1 LIKIEYD
8 YRDILNPIINYIKN
22 VNDHEFKDQLTT
34 VVVPEFIPES
44 KWASWLHN
52 QTASRLRNL
61 LRDDKDIVLIEVP
74 FHVDDNIS
82 QLIEEETPISG
93 DSTNGD
99 EIIETLIMMNAD
111 EQKNDQDNPE
121 RIKGTTKQD
130 IKDDLSSSDNDS
142 IKLMD

>member
-1 LIKIEYD
+1 
-8 YRDILNPIINYIKN
+8 
-22 VNDHEFKDQLTT
+22 
-34 VVVPEFIPES
+34 
-44 KWASWLHN
+44 
-52 QTASRLRNL
+52 LRNL

-82 QLIEEETPISG
+82 QLIEEETPING

-111 EQKNDQDNPE
+111 EQKNDQDNSE